1 MSISAISNYVPSIGF
16 ASPVQIV
23 SRLTAIAVPIIA
35 LAGVSA
41 LPTVNAVTLA
51 ECYENCNAHRDAHE
65 LAKLICY
72 GLCHIF
78 AKKD

>member
-1 MSISAISNYVPSIGF
+1 MSISSITSYMPSIGL

-23 SRLTAIAVPIIA
+23 SRLTALAVPIIA

-65 LAKLICY
+65 LAKIICY
-72 GLCHIF
+72 ALCHIF
-78 AKKD
+78 SKEK